1 MKVVLFAGYSES
13 GKTTALAAITRALAK
28 KGKRVGTIKHSGHAV
43 LDLDA
48 KGKDTWMHFNSG
60 ASVVVGMTS
69 EQMAIFKRLDRPEA
83 QVDEVLQMMEREGIE
98 YVLVEGLYE
107 EFSGRKGVPIV
118 ICAKAK
124 EDAAELLKRHGRALF
139 VTGRIAAGPN
149 LEPINGIP
157 VLDLQKGTDRAL
169 ELIG

>member
-13 GKTTALAAITRALAK
+13 GKTTAIAEITKALAK
-28 KGKRVGTIKHSGHAV
+28 RGRRVGTIKHSGHAV

-69 EQMAIFKRLDRPEA
+69 EQMAVFKKLNHPEA
-83 QVDEVLQMMEREGIE
+83 HVDEVLQMMEREGIE
-98 YVLVEGLYE
+98 YVLVEGMYD
-107 EFSGRKGVPIV
+107 EFSRRKGVPIV
-118 ICAKAK
+118 ICAKAR

-139 VTGRIAAGPN
+139 ITGRMAAGTDS
-149 LEPINGIP
+149 EPMEGVP
-157 VLDLQKGTDRAL
+157 VIDLKKGTERAL
-169 ELIG
+169 RLIG